1 MVRSRCKVIDEYERP
16 TKFFIN
22 FLQISYDIMALC
34 ENVIT
39 MEEVKNPVISLDGN
53 KTPGSDGLPSEF
65 YNFFGEDI
73 SDLLHQ
79 SYLHAFESGK
89 LSASQK
95 QGVITLVS
103 KKGKNLTDL
112 KSWRPI
118 SILNTDYK
126 ILAKVVATR
135 IKKAL
140 PEINDTDQI
149 GYMEGRFCGEN
160 IRLISDIIIDFCS
173 FNKKP
178 GLILLVD
185 FEKAFDTVNLS
196 FLKKSVT
203 KYGFGKNFQ
212 KWISILYNNI
222 VSCVT
227 NNGYQSQYFQLTR
240 GIGQGCPLSA
250 LLFLLIAEVIA
261 NTLRSC
267 ENVRGIKVKKNRN

>member
-1 MVRSRCKVIDEYERP
+1 MDKKIIDNDQILEAQKDYYSNLYNCVDKSIP
-16 TKFFIN
+16 KCN
-22 FLQISYDIMALC
+22 FSSFLKDRNFPQISYDTIALC

-39 MEEVKNPVISLDGN
+39 MEEVKNAVISLDGN

-65 YNFFGEDI
+65 YKNFWEDI

-79 SYLHAFESGK
+79 SYLHAFESGE

-95 QGVITLVS
+95 QGVITLVP

-126 ILAKVVATR
+126 ILAKILASR

-140 PEINDTDQI
+140 PEIIDTDQI
-149 GYMEGRFCGEN
+149 GYMQGRFCGEN
-160 IRLISDIIIDFCS
+160 MRLISDIIDFCS

-203 KYGFGKNFQ
+203 KYFF
-212 KWISILYNNI
+212 LYF
-222 VSCVT
+222 
-227 NNGYQSQYFQLTR
+227 YF
-240 GIGQGCPLSA
+240 
-250 LLFLLIAEVIA
+250 FLGVYINTVVI
-261 NTLRSC
+261 TKR
-267 ENVRGIKVKKNRN
+267 